1 MYINKGEKHLF
12 ERQNINMMQ
21 LDTSNTAENI
31 LFDKLIDLNNLYA
44 SFKKCKKQT
53 YWKCSVQRY
62 ESNLLFNLLE
72 LRNSL
77 ISGTYIQKPFVEFEL
92 NERGKKRHIKSL
104 HISDRVLQ
112 RALCDY
118 ILEPSIRK
126 YLIYDN
132 GASIKGKGI
141 DFTKRRL
148 VTHLHKYYSKHGSE
162 GYILLC
168 DFKKYF
174 DSIPHDKLILMF
186 GKYIHDEKVLAL
198 VKYLI
203 STFGNGK
210 GLGIGSQISQIAGI
224 SYLIDLDNFIKI
236 VKGCKYYGR
245 YMDDFYIIHQDKNYL
260 KSLLDEIKTVVNNL
274 GLNLNEKKTQIYR
287 IDKGFTFLKLK
298 THITKTG
305 QVIRIPCRK
314 NIIREKRKLKK
325 LKYKNIN
332 FKDIYNSYL
341 SFTGN
346 LKRYNSFFI
355 IKKLNNFFNSLYYKE
370 LKINNLSKL

>member
-1 MYINKGEKHLF
+1 MYINKGEKHLV

-77 ISGTYIQKPFVEFEL
+77 INGTYVQKPFVEFEL

-186 GKYIHDEKVLAL
+186 KKYIHDDKVLSL

-245 YMDDFYIIHQDKNYL
+245 YMDDFYIIHEDKNYL
-260 KSLLDEIKTVVNNL
+260 KSLLDEIKIVVNNL

>member
-1 MYINKGEKHLF
+1 MYINKGEKHLV

-77 ISGTYIQKPFVEFEL
+77 INGTYVQKPFVEFEL

-174 DSIPHDKLILMF
+174 DSISHDKLILMF
-186 GKYIHDEKVLAL
+186 KKYIHDDKVLSL

-245 YMDDFYIIHQDKNYL
+245 YMDDFYIIHEDKNYL
-260 KSLLDEIKTVVNNL
+260 KSLLDEIKIVVNNL

>member
-31 LFDKLIDLNNLYA
+31 LFDKLIDLNNLYT

-77 ISGTYIQKPFVEFEL
+77 INGTYVQKPFVEFEL

-186 GKYIHDEKVLAL
+186 GKYIHDDKVLSL

-245 YMDDFYIIHQDKNYL
+245 YMDDFYIIHEDKNYL
-260 KSLLDEIKTVVNNL
+260 KSLLDEIKIVVNNL